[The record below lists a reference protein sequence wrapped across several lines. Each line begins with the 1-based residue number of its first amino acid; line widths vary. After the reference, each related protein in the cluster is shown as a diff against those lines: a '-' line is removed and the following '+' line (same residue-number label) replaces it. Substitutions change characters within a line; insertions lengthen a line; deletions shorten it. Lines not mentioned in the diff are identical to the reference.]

1 MKSVLSILHT
11 ESHRSWGGQ
20 ELRVFNECMWMR
32 QKGHRVLLA
41 APKASLIYSRA
52 RSANLPVIPF
62 AFINPTVVADYFR
75 LRALLKRLA
84 PDVLNTHGN
93 LDAKVGLM
101 AARGLG
107 IPCVIRSRHH
117 SHPVSPSW
125 YNKWMYRK
133 LSHYVFTTAQ
143 CVSDQIVADL
153 AVRPDKVVTLG
164 SGIVLP
170 QAMPDKIDAIRG
182 LQQEFDLAGDS
193 RFVGSVAMLRDWK
206 GHRFLME
213 AFRQISGR
221 FPAHHLVIV
230 GDGDEM
236 AALQRLREALGL
248 ADKVHFT
255 GFKDDPWPFFR
266 AFELNVLASTC
277 NEGIPQVLLQA
288 MAAGCPVIGTR
299 VGGIP
304 DIVEEGRTGLLVEP
318 QNAAMLADAMAF
330 VLDNPEKTAERVHAA
345 QQGVLKNHTLDAMGK
360 RTLDLY
366 AKVLPDMDCYDLD
379 LSIASD

>member
-1 MKSVLSILHT
+1 M
-11 ESHRSWGGQ
+11 
-20 ELRVFNECMWMR
+20 
-32 QKGHRVLLA
+32 LLA
-41 APKASLIYSRA
+41 APKPSLIHNRA
-52 RSANLPVIPF
+52 RSADLPTVSF
-62 AFINPTVVADYFR
+62 AFINPTVATDYFR
-75 LRALLKRLA
+75 LRALLKRFA

-153 AVRPDKVVTLG
+153 KVRPDKVVTLG

-170 QAMPDKIDAIRG
+170 RAMPEKTEAIRR
-182 LQQEFDLAGDS
+182 LQQNFNLAGDIL
-193 RFVGSVAMLRDWK
+193 FIGSVAMLRDWK

-236 AALQRLREALGL
+236 AALQRLREDLEI

-255 GFKDDPWPFFR
+255 GFRDDPWPFFR

-304 DIVEEGRTGLLVEP
+304 DIVEDGRTGLLVEP

-330 VLDNPEKTAERVHAA
+330 VLDNPQKTAGRVHGA
-345 QQGVLKNHTLDAMGK
+345 QQGVLENHTLDAMGQ

-366 AKVLPDMDCYDLD
+366 AKVLPDMDF
-379 LSIASD
+379 SNASD